1 MDPID
6 DWSGSVQEP
15 QSKHPPNQNSRIREE
30 SCVLGCPTGRW
41 LLDLQLQL
49 RRTLSKMI
57 LFVPFALDMAWS
69 YIFVLKEYL
78 TYVAAASPIAYKTDL
93 GLVRSRKSKLAD

>member
-1 MDPID
+1 MDD
-6 DWSGSVQEP
+6 LSGSVQEP
-15 QSKHPPNQNSRIREE
+15 QSKHPNRNSRICEE
-30 SCVLGCPTGRW
+30 SCILVYPTGRW
-41 LLDLQLQL
+41 LLDLQLQM

-78 TYVAAASPIAYKTDL
+78 TYVAAASPIAYIQNRP
-93 GLVRSRKSKLAD
+93 GPAVGIQARH